1 MNTILQVYVM
11 LTPHAKEM
19 GIAMTM
25 EPALATLDF
34 MEMIALKVIGR

>member
-1 MNTILQVYVM
+1 M
-11 LTPHAKEM
+11 LTPRAKEIAIA
-19 GIAMTM
+19 IAMTM